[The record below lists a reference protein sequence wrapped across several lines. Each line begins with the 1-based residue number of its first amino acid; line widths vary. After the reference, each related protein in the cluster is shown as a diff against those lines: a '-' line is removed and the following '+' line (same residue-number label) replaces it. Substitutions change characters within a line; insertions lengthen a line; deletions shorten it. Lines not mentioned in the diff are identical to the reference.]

1 MTLFDEFDFF
11 LWLAVLS
18 APAIILGALEKK
30 LKYYSFL
37 VTIFFVGMTLKNSP
51 EALGWLI
58 AFSLYNYALIAVYI
72 KIRKR
77 VGRNKAVYRL
87 FLFASLLPLIA
98 NKLLGLTGNPDKIL
112 VFLGISYLTFKG
124 TQIIIEIFD
133 GIIKEQ
139 KLFNYLYFI
148 LFFPSITSG
157 PIDRSRRFQDDL
169 DRHIPREEYLD
180 MAGAGL
186 FKILLGAFY
195 KVAIAAV
202 FYRIRSDFGMGQDLL
217 SGLVYM
223 YTYGLYLFFDFAG
236 YSLMAVGASY
246 IFGIRT
252 PDNFNKPFIS
262 KDIKE
267 FWDRWHITLSHWFRD
282 FIFSRLMMGFIK
294 NKIFKSKL
302 TGASVGFIVNMTIMG
317 LWHGLTLYYVLYGLY
332 HGLLLAGTEVFQKK
346 SKFYKKHKKDKW
358 FIAVEWFLTFNLV
371 MFGFFIFSG
380 RFTELIGITGV

>member
-1 MTLFDEFDFF
+1 
-11 LWLAVLS
+11 
-18 APAIILGALEKK
+18 
-30 LKYYSFL
+30 
-37 VTIFFVGMTLKNSP
+37 
-51 EALGWLI
+51 
-58 AFSLYNYALIAVYI
+58 
-72 KIRKR
+72 
-77 VGRNKAVYRL
+77 
-87 FLFASLLPLIA
+87 
-98 NKLLGLTGNPDKIL
+98 
-112 VFLGISYLTFKG
+112 
-124 TQIIIEIFD
+124 
-133 GIIKEQ
+133 
-139 KLFNYLYFI
+139 
-148 LFFPSITSG
+148 
-157 PIDRSRRFQDDL
+157 
-169 DRHIPREEYLD
+169 
-180 MAGAGL
+180 
-186 FKILLGAFY
+186 
-195 KVAIAAV
+195 
-202 FYRIRSDFGMGQDLL
+202 MGQDLL

>member
-11 LWLAVLS
+11 FWLALLS
-18 APAIILGALEKK
+18 IPAIILGAMEKK
-30 LKYYSFL
+30 LKYYSFT
-37 VTIFFVGMTLKNSP
+37 VTVFFVFMALRNSP
-51 EALGWLI
+51 EALGWL
-58 AFSLYNYALIAVYI
+58 AVFCLYNYVLIAAYMH
-72 KIRKR
+72 IRKK
-77 VGRNKAVYRL
+77 VGRNKIVYRL
-87 FLFASLLPLIA
+87 FLLASLLPLIC
-98 NKLLGLTGNPDKIL
+98 NKLLGLSGNPDKVL

-133 GIIKEQ
+133 GIIKEE
-139 KLFNYLYFI
+139 KLFDYMYFI

-157 PIDRSRRFQDDL
+157 PIDRSRRFTEDL
-169 DRHIPREEYLD
+169 NRNIPRSEYLE
-180 MAGAGL
+180 MVGTGL

-202 FYRIRSDFGMGQDLL
+202 FYRIMSDFGMGSDLRSAL
-217 SGLVYM
+217 IYM
-223 YTYGLYLFFDFAG
+223 YAYGLYLFFDFAG

-246 IFGIRT
+246 VFGIVT
-252 PDNFNKPFIS
+252 PENFNKPFMS

-317 LWHGLTLYYVLYGLY
+317 LWHGLTVYYVLYGLY
-332 HGLLLAGTEVFQKK
+332 HGLLLAGTEIFQKK

-358 FIAVEWFLTFNLV
+358 FIGIEWFVTFNLV

-380 RFTELIGITGV
+380 RFTELMGISTV